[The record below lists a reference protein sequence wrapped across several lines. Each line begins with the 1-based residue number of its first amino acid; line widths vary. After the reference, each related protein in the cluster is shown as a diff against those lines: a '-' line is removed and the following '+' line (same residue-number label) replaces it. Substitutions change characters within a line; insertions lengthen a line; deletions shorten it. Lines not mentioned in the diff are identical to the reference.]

1 MTLQPCNVWLQNI
14 VIIEVKNAMLGQ
26 VGTAFFVLSFQVSRL
41 RLINDIQ
48 IYNDWSCW
56 GTWPRLAWSWSTPM
70 TTILIILR
78 PGTLL
83 ISCTIRTVITTHQR
97 LWMLHAGRKVATW
110 ISGQLAVYR
119 NIFQCEWPHLPRIL
133 NNYLL
138 NDGLKSAKLSHVAQD
153 AWTPVVISPDHKS
166 NAGDWA
172 ELTLWI

>member
-70 TTILIILR
+70 TTILIILQ

-97 LWMLHAGRKVATW
+97 LWILQDKKLRHELVLSWQSIK
-110 ISGQLAVYR
+110 
-119 NIFQCEWPHLPRIL
+119 IFFSVNGHIYPE
-133 NNYLL
+133 
-138 NDGLKSAKLSHVAQD
+138 S
-153 AWTPVVISPDHKS
+153 
-166 NAGDWA
+166 
-172 ELTLWI
+172 

>member
-70 TTILIILR
+70 TTILIILQA
-78 PGTLL
+78 GTLL

-97 LWMLHAGRKVATW
+97 LWMLQDEKLRHELVVNWPSIEIFFSVNGR
-110 ISGQLAVYR
+110 IYPES
-119 NIFQCEWPHLPRIL
+119 
-133 NNYLL
+133 
-138 NDGLKSAKLSHVAQD
+138 
-153 AWTPVVISPDHKS
+153 
-166 NAGDWA
+166 
-172 ELTLWI
+172 